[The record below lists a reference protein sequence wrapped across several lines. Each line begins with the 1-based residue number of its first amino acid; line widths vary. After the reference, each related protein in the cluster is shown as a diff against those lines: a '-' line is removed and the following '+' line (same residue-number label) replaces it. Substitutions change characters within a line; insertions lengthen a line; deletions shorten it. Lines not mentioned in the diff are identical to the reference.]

1 VATKTKAPKSN
12 LVKGDTVMIR
22 RGKEK
27 GKRGTLKGVN
37 AAEGKAVVEGLN
49 IVKRH
54 TKPGQ
59 QQQSNM
65 GAAGQSGGIVEKEAP
80 LPISALMYVC
90 EKCKLPTRLRRGKT
104 KDGVPHR
111 VCAKCGEPARESAKG
126 A

>member
-1 VATKTKAPKSN
+1 MAS

-27 GKRGTLKGVN
+27 GKRGTI
-37 AAEGKAVVEGLN
+37 KAIFPKAGQATVEGLN

-54 TKPGQ
+54 TKSGQGQ
-59 QQQSNM
+59 QRKQSNM
-65 GAAGQSGGIVEKEAP
+65 GGAVSNGGIIEKENP

-90 EKCKLPTRLRRGKT
+90 P
-104 KDGVPHR
+104 
-111 VCAKCGEPARESAKG
+111 KCGEPTRLGSKVGTTGTMQRVCLKCGEPGRESAKG

>member
-1 VATKTKAPKSN
+1 MAAKSFI
-12 LVKGDTVMIR
+12 VKGDTVMIR

-27 GKRGTLKGVN
+27 GKRGTI
-37 AAEGKAVVEGLN
+37 KAIFPKDGSATVEGLN

-54 TKPGQ
+54 TKNTG

-65 GAAGQSGGIVEKEAP
+65 GGRMNNGGIIEKENP
-80 LPISALMYVC
+80 LPLSTLMYVC
-90 EKCKLPTRLRRGKT
+90 VKCNNPTRVRHQVGANGT
-104 KDGVPHR
+104 SQR